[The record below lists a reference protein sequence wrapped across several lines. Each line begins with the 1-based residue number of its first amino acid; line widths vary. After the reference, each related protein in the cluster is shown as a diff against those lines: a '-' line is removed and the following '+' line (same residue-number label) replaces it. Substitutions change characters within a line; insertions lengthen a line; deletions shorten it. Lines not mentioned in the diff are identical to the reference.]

1 MVRKLNSK
9 QLHRKNQRNSRITS
23 QPWIH
28 IFTFSLKIN
37 IYQIRIK
44 KKEILKLSLNNNHTF
59 ISVNEFFN
67 NFEEENIKTAMR
79 LDKIE
84 MDDLANV
91 AYGLLVFIFANDFVY
106 LSR

>member
-1 MVRKLNSK
+1 
-9 QLHRKNQRNSRITS
+9 
-23 QPWIH
+23 
-28 IFTFSLKIN
+28 
-37 IYQIRIK
+37 
-44 KKEILKLSLNNNHTF
+44 
-59 ISVNEFFN
+59 
-67 NFEEENIKTAMR
+67 MR